1 MTGGNSG
8 IGYVTCR
15 ELARKNAHVFLLSRS
30 IERGTTAV
38 EKIKQETGS
47 QNIEFLQL
55 DLQSLKSVKECAES
69 FLARK
74 LPLHIL

>member
-1 MTGGNSG
+1 M
-8 IGYVTCR
+8 
-15 ELARKNAHVFLLSRS
+15 FLLSRTV
-30 IERGTTAV
+30 ERGTTAV
-38 EKIKQETGS
+38 EKVKQETGN

-69 FLARK
+69 FLSRK

>member
-1 MTGGNSG
+1 MF
-8 IGYVTCR
+8 I
-15 ELARKNAHVFLLSRS
+15 LSRS
-30 IERGTTAV
+30 VERGTTAV
-38 EKIKQETGS
+38 EKIKQETGN
-47 QNIEFLQL
+47 QNVEFLQL